1 MARARKTKNRYTQ
14 LIEAIFQSRYKHG
27 KRTLDIERE
36 DLTVFAKELGI
47 VLPKNLGDVI
57 YSFRYR
63 SALPDSILNITP
75 SGETWII
82 RPAGRGKY
90 RFVLVKDV
98 PLIPDQAIGWIKVP
112 EATPEIVAK
121 YALDDEQALL
131 AKVRYNRLLD
141 IFTGVACYSLQ
152 NHLRT
157 SIAELGQVETDE
169 LYIGVD
175 RRGMH
180 YAFPVQ
186 AKGGRDRLN
195 VVQIEQDIALCAA
208 KFPTL
213 VCRPIAVQF
222 MQDEVI
228 AVMELEQT
236 SDGIRKTRERH
247 YKLVSR
253 DQITA
258 EDLSK
263 YRLGADD

>member
-1 MARARKTKNRYTQ
+1 MARDSKKKNRYYQ
-14 LIEAIFQSRYKHG
+14 IIEAIFRSKYTRG
-27 KRTLDIERE
+27 KRTLDFERE

-47 VLPKNLGDVI
+47 ALPKNLGDVI

-63 SALPDSILNITP
+63 SALPDCILDVTP
-75 SGETWII
+75 SGEIWII

-98 PLIPDQAIGWIKVP
+98 PLIPDEAIGWIKVP

-121 YALDDEQALL
+121 YALGDEQALL
-131 AKVRYNRLLD
+131 ARVRYNRLLD

-152 NHLRT
+152 NHLR
-157 SIAELGQVETDE
+157 SSVAEVGQVETDE
-169 LYIGVD
+169 LYVGVD

-222 MQDEVI
+222 MQDEII
-228 AVMELEQT
+228 AVIELEQT
-236 SDGIRKTRERH
+236 PDGIRKTHERH

-263 YRLGADD
+263 YRLGSDD